1 MANNKPI
8 VGTNIETGEEREFN
22 SAREAHRVLNSE
34 GIKVSRANIVY
45 VCLGKPIRKST
56 NRPNPTMLKQ
66 SGGYTW
72 KFKNT

>member
-1 MANNKPI
+1 MPSKKPI
-8 VGTNIETGEEREFN
+8 IGTNIQTGEEVEFT
-22 SAREAHRVLNSE
+22 SAHEAFRILSSK
-34 GIKVSRANIVY
+34 GLKISRANIVY
-45 VCLGKPIRKST
+45 VCLGKPVWKGS